1 MGNEEFE
8 LISRKAVADW
18 YSQNREKIT
27 IDNVYLV
34 WVCKALQ
41 NNKALLATTKPDGMY
56 FEVTYNGDK
65 NEMYL
70 DAYSKVENVLIPIK
84 EDNHEN

>member
-1 MGNEEFE
+1 MGNAEFE

-18 YSQNREKIT
+18 YSQNREEISV
-27 IDNVYLV
+27 DNVYVV

-41 NNKALLATTKPDGMY
+41 NNKALLATTKPDDMY

-70 DAYSKVENVLIPIK
+70 DAYGKVENVLIPVK
-84 EDNHEN
+84 EDHHEN

>member
-1 MGNEEFE
+1 MGNAEFE

-18 YSQNREKIT
+18 YSQKREEISV
-27 IDNVYLV
+27 DNVYVV

-70 DAYSKVENVLIPIK
+70 DAYGKVENVLIPVK
-84 EDNHEN
+84 EDHHEN

>member
-1 MGNEEFE
+1 MGNAEFE

-34 WVCKALQ
+34 WLCKALQ

>member
-41 NNKALLATTKPDGMY
+41 NNKALLATTKPDGMS

>member
-1 MGNEEFE
+1 MGNAGFE
-8 LISRKAVADW
+8 LICRKTVADW
-18 YSQNREKIT
+18 YSRNREEIT
-27 IDNVYLV
+27 ADNVYVV
-34 WVCKALQ
+34 WICKALQ

-56 FEVTYNGDK
+56 FEVTYNGNK

>member
-1 MGNEEFE
+1 MGNAEFE
-8 LISRKAVADW
+8 LICRKTVADW
-18 YSQNREKIT
+18 YSRNREEIT
-27 IDNVYLV
+27 ADNVYVV
-34 WVCKALQ
+34 WMCKALQ

-56 FEVTYNGDK
+56 FELTYNGDK

-70 DAYSKVENVLIPIK
+70 DAYSKAENILIPIK

>member
-1 MGNEEFE
+1 MGNAEFE
-8 LISRKAVADW
+8 SISRKAVADW

>member
-1 MGNEEFE
+1 MGNAEFE
-8 LISRKAVADW
+8 LISRKAVEDW
-18 YSQNREKIT
+18 YSQNREEIT